1 MNVMI
6 RESGDLLFNGA
17 SLFQA
22 RANAWEATMTV
33 VLRPRTR
40 TLLSAFLF
48 AICYPFFVISLSA
61 QAAALTGH
69 VVDPDGRS
77 VADAQIFVSGATA
90 APLRA
95 RADADGKFTLANLE
109 PGRYTVVVT
118 APGLVSDTQ
127 SVDLTT
133 TPATLDIALHLSAL
147 NETLVVS
154 AAQIDQPLSRTPDS
168 VTVIPGREI
177 ESKQQFTLSSALR
190 SVPGLTLQQNGGPGT
205 VTSLFSRG
213 GESDYT
219 LVMVDGVRQNSF
231 GGGLDL
237 SQVPLQDV
245 ERIEVLRGSQS
256 ALYGSDAIG
265 GVIQI
270 ITRSGGTPSA
280 QAQVEAGS
288 RDMRRAAAATTG
300 EVNGVRWQ
308 AGANYFEDAGF
319 TGEAANGETVS
330 NDDAQETQASGSAG
344 WRHAGFGSDLHAS
357 VQYVDSD
364 RGSPGAFGSDP
375 ASRFGGVDRVSRGTT
390 RRVGGAARW
399 VQPWFG
405 AASRVRQR
413 VEVDAADYDLTFK
426 SQFGTSEGNT
436 HRAHARVQTD
446 VAASES
452 IGFSGGLEWLG
463 EEGGSTFITAGASG
477 ALPVER
483 AVLGLFGE
491 GRWNATDRA
500 TIIAGIRGERIT
512 RDALPGDPLA
522 FTPRPDFPEETLT
535 SVNPRIAGSFLVGG
549 SPSGSQWSR
558 VRGSY
563 GTGIRPPDA
572 FEIAFTDNSGL
583 KPERSKSGEFG
594 LTQTF
599 ARGAV
604 QIDGTAF
611 FNAYRDLIISVGRTF
626 AGSSR
631 YRTDNISNARARG
644 GEFSAAWRI
653 NSGVDIRGNYTFLD
667 SEILA
672 VNGSSIA
679 QTPYEIGDPLLRRPR
694 HSGSIDASWSRAQV
708 SAFTQIQ
715 IRGEALDAEPAFGP
729 TGGLY
734 MNPGYTVVNLGG
746 SWRPLKAVEVF
757 ARALNLFDR
766 DYEEV
771 LGYPAPGRTA
781 YVGARFAVG
790 R

>member
-22 RANAWEATMTV
+22 RENAWEATMMA

-40 TLLSAFLF
+40 TL
-48 AICYPFFVISLSA
+48 ISLSFVVCFSLLVISA
-61 QAAALTGH
+61 SAHATTLSGR

-77 VADAQIFVSGATA
+77 VANAEIYFSGSTA

-95 RADADGKFTLANLE
+95 RTDADGKFTVANLE
-109 PGRYTVVVT
+109 PGRYTIVAT
-118 APGLVSDTQ
+118 APGLVSDAQ
-127 SVDLTT
+127 SLDLTT
-133 TPATLDIALHLSAL
+133 TPATLNIALHLTAL

-177 ESKQQFTLSSALR
+177 EAKQQFTLASALR

-219 LVMVDGVRQNSF
+219 LVLVDGVRQNSF

-270 ITRSGGTPSA
+270 ITRSGGKPSA

-319 TGEAANGETVS
+319 TGKAANGETVR
-330 NDDAQETQASGSAG
+330 NDDAQESQASGSLG
-344 WRHAGFGSDLHAS
+344 WRHAGRGSDLQAS
-357 VQYVDSD
+357 MQYVDSE

-375 ASRFGGVDRVSRGTT
+375 AGRFRGVDTVSRGTT
-390 RRVGGAARW
+390 KRVGGAGRW

-413 VEVDAADYDLTFK
+413 VEFDVADYDLTFK
-426 SQFGTSEGNT
+426 SQFGESKGNT

-446 VAASES
+446 VAASDA

-463 EEGGSTFITAGASG
+463 EEGGSTFITAGAAG
-477 ALPVER
+477 GIPVKR
-483 AVLGLFGE
+483 GVLGLFGE
-491 GRWNATDRA
+491 GRWNASDRA
-500 TIIAGIRGERIT
+500 TIVAGIRGERIN

-522 FTPRPDFPEETLT
+522 FTPRPDFPEETVT
-535 SVNPRIAGSFLVGG
+535 SVNPKIAGSFLVGG
-549 SPSGSQWSR
+549 SPSGNQWSR
-558 VRGSY
+558 VRGSF

-594 LTQTF
+594 LTQTL

-604 QIDGTAF
+604 QIEGTAF

-644 GEFSAAWRI
+644 AEFSAAWRI
-653 NSGVDIRGNYTFLD
+653 NAGVDLRGNYTFLD

-672 VNGSSIA
+672 VNGSAIA
-679 QTPYEIGDPLLRRPR
+679 QTPYQVGDALLRRPR
-694 HSGSIDASWSRAQV
+694 HSGSFDATWSRAQL

-729 TGGLY
+729 SGGLY
-734 MNPGYTVVNLGG
+734 LNPGYTVVNLGG
-746 SWRPLKAVEVF
+746 SWRPLKAVELF

-790 R
+790 Q

>member
-1 MNVMI
+1 
-6 RESGDLLFNGA
+6 
-17 SLFQA
+17 
-22 RANAWEATMTV
+22 MTAA
-33 VLRPRTR
+33 LRPHMRTVLSVFPLSFAVCFS
-40 TLLSAFLF
+40 LLVVSA
-48 AICYPFFVISLSA
+48 SA
-61 QAAALTGH
+61 QAQTLSGR
-69 VVDPDGRS
+69 VVDPDGRA
-77 VADAQIFVSGATA
+77 VANAELIVSGSSAT
-90 APLRA
+90 PLRA
-95 RADADGKFTLANLE
+95 RATADGRFELANLG
-109 PGRYTVVVT
+109 PGRYRIVAT
-118 APGLVSDTQ
+118 APGLVSDPQTI
-127 SVDLTT
+127 DLTT
-133 TPATLDIALHLSAL
+133 APATLDIALRLSAL

-177 ESKQQFTLSSALR
+177 DAKQQFTLAAALR
-190 SVPGLTLQQNGGPGT
+190 SVPGITLQQNGGPGT

-219 LVMVDGVRQNSF
+219 LVLIDGVRANSF

-265 GVIQI
+265 GVIQV
-270 ITRSGGTPSA
+270 ITRSGGKPSA
-280 QAQVEAGS
+280 QAQLEAGS
-288 RDMRRAAAATTG
+288 REMRRAAAATTG
-300 EVNGVRWQ
+300 EINGVRWQ

-319 TGEAANGETVS
+319 TGRAANGQTVS
-330 NDDAQETQASGSAG
+330 NDDAQESQASGSLG
-344 WRHAGFGSDLHAS
+344 WRHAGAGSDLQAS
-357 VQYVDSD
+357 LHYVDSE

-375 ASRFGGVDRVSRGTT
+375 AGRFRGVDTVSRGST
-390 RRVGGAARW
+390 RRIGAAARW

-413 VEVDAADYDLTFK
+413 VEFDVADYDLTFK
-426 SQFGTSEGNT
+426 SRFGTSDGNT

-446 VAASES
+446 VAASAAL
-452 IGFSGGLEWLG
+452 GFSGGLEWLG
-463 EEGGSTFITAGASG
+463 ERGGSTFITAGTAG
-477 ALPVER
+477 AVPVER
-483 AVLGLFGE
+483 GVLGVFGE
-491 GRWNATDRA
+491 GRWNAGDRA
-500 TIIAGIRGERIT
+500 TLTAGIRTERIT

-522 FTPRPDFPEETLT
+522 FTPRPDFPEETLS
-535 SVNPRIAGSFLVGG
+535 SVNPKIAASFLVGG
-549 SPSGSQWSR
+549 NPSQRRWTR
-558 VRGSY
+558 LRGSF

-583 KPERSKSGEFG
+583 KPERSRSGEFG
-594 LTQTF
+594 VTQ
-599 ARGAV
+599 ALAGGAV

-611 FNAYRDLIISVGRTF
+611 VNAYRDLIISVGRTF

-644 GEFSAAWRI
+644 AELSAAWRVTAGI
-653 NSGVDIRGNYTFLD
+653 DLRGNYTFLD

-672 VNGSSIA
+672 VNGSSAA
-679 QTPYEIGDPLLRRPR
+679 QTPYSVGDALLRRPR
-694 HSGSIDASWSRAQV
+694 HSGSVDASWTRARA

-715 IRGEALDAEPAFGP
+715 IRGAALDAEPAFGP
-729 TGGLY
+729 TGGLFT
-734 MNPGYTVVNLGG
+734 NPGHTVINIGG
-746 SWRPLKAVEVF
+746 SWRPVKAVEVF
-757 ARALNLFDR
+757 ARALNLLDR
-766 DYEEV
+766 HYEEV